1 MRRSCIRRIDAR
13 PSVYALNGAHGAAA
27 QLYTP
32 SGLPYQHGRPV
43 ASACRNRQTGSALCR
58 AKAAKR
64 SASARAPDGAVG
76 PRLVHIPP
84 APSGSQRS
92 PAVGRSRRL
101 QARSCGN
108 RSRGGTLIRMRSQS
122 SSPGRPLNHSRRS
135 RSPQPIIAPDAQ
147 LLRRGVLDP
156 GRAALISKRQVVCNA
171 WIAAVGTVP
180 STRRARSASRVT
192 NASACSC
199 VSATYSAS

>member
-13 PSVYALNGAHGAAA
+13 PSVYALNDAHGAAA

-108 RSRGGTLIRMRSQS
+108 RSRGGTLIRMRSRCCRRSARPAGGGAPTPPSSAGRHRTPRHTSPLVQCRGDCIERS
-122 SSPGRPLNHSRRS
+122 SSTQRQSAPQERMGSPWSVRRLVIPDI
-135 RSPQPIIAPDAQ
+135 RS
-147 LLRRGVLDP
+147 
-156 GRAALISKRQVVCNA
+156 
-171 WIAAVGTVP
+171 
-180 STRRARSASRVT
+180 
-192 NASACSC
+192 
-199 VSATYSAS
+199 